1 MRKFK
6 QILTVVVI
14 WLLLSVLLVSQADAD
29 TTDAFDK
36 RVTNKLKTG
45 GVVKTQVYAQWE
57 LWKYKETVL
66 PKKYPFK
73 YAPWESYL
81 AIDKYVIV
89 GSDDKHYTIEI
100 DPRLYAEIKPI
111 AEETKAEAK
120 KILKQ
125 YGVKGTG
132 KQAYFKIRKY
142 VRSGDVIVGVKSAN
156 GFFENHGGDCAAHA
170 AAVYVLCKVQGIPVR
185 YVIGSWLGYLHAWN
199 KVKLNGKWYWTD
211 EMIEIPLERKLE
223 DGYIGEMVMW

>member
-1 MRKFK
+1 MHKIK
-6 QILTVVVI
+6 QIVTVVI
-14 WLLLSVLLVSQADAD
+14 IALLLSVLLVLQADAD

-45 GVVKTQVYAQWE
+45 GVVKTQIFAQWE

-73 YAPWESYL
+73 YAPWESYV
-81 AIDKYVIV
+81 AIDRNVIV
-89 GSDDKHYTIEI
+89 GGDSKHYSLTISEN
-100 DPRLYAEIKPI
+100 LYSDIEPI
-111 AEETKAEAK
+111 AKKTRANAK

-132 KQAYFKIRKY
+132 KKAYFKIRKY
-142 VRSGDVIVGVKSAN
+142 VRSGDIIVGIKSAN

-185 YVIGSWLGYLHAWN
+185 YCIGSWLGYLHAWN
-199 KVKLNGKWYWTD
+199 KVKLGGKWYWTD

-223 DGYIGEMVMW
+223 PGYYGVMVMW